1 MHSTQAGSAA
11 PTPEL
16 LLLLLLLPMMLLPY
30 PAVTA
35 AAVDAA
41 DLLSI
46 PLLAPPLTCFLL
58 CCRGGRGHKSASPDL
73 DVLTKL

>member
-1 MHSTQAGSAA
+1 
-11 PTPEL
+11 
-16 LLLLLLLPMMLLPY
+16 MLLPY